1 VQSSS
6 GGTSINVALASAGAS
21 VTASSFW
28 DANYPAS
35 AVIDGN
41 SAGTGYGAGGVW
53 SDSTK
58 SAFPDWVQVQFDTA
72 HTIDK
77 VVVYSMQD
85 NYTSPV
91 DPSDSMTFSYYG
103 ATAFDVQAW
112 NGSSWVTVAS
122 VTGNNLVKRTVT
134 FTAVSTDRIRV
145 MVNAA
150 AGRYSLLTEVEAWEN

>member
-1 VQSSS
+1 
-6 GGTSINVALASAGAS
+6 
-21 VTASSFW
+21 
-28 DANYPAS
+28 
-35 AVIDGN
+35 
-41 SAGTGYGAGGVW
+41 
-53 SDSTK
+53 
-58 SAFPDWVQVQFDTA
+58 
-72 HTIDK
+72 
-77 VVVYSMQD
+77 
-85 NYTSPV
+85 
-91 DPSDSMTFSYYG
+91 MTFSYYG